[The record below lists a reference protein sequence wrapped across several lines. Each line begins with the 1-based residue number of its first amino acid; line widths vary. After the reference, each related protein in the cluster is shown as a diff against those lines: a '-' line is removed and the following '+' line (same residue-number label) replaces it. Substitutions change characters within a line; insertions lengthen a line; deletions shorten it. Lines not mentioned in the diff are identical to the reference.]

1 MPTTDLEALACGLAL
16 ATGPSLVGLSL
27 ESLWGPYDKMTAEG
41 QAVVNAV
48 AMISSMVFGLR
59 LAFILNPEAMN

>member
-1 MPTTDLEALACGLAL
+1 
-16 ATGPSLVGLSL
+16 
-27 ESLWGPYDKMTAEG
+27 MTAEG